1 MREVPSMLAAR
12 AEVCRLQAAVA
23 ADRLRGAREGGA
35 DALFIGRLEVQ
46 SSRSSLRATQ
56 AADRLAS
63 WTERPAGASDA
74 C

>member
-1 MREVPSMLAAR
+1 MREAPAMLAVK
-12 AEVCRLQAAVA
+12 AELLRLEAAIS
-23 ADRLRGAREGGA
+23 ADRLRVAREAGA
-35 DALFIGRLEVQ
+35 SELSTVRLEVL

-56 AADRLAS
+56 AANLLAS